1 MAAQKLM
8 EYLPQDLRPDYEPIL
23 FPDEDSYEWL
33 IVKAADCIS
42 AYLKCADEG
51 AADSGEFR
59 KAQKNIS
66 ISTSAIKMPGADEFM
81 WKFAPGFGM
90 PADALN

>member
-51 AADSGEFR
+51 AAGNGEFR
-59 KAQKNIS
+59 KAQKKHQHINICQYN
-66 ISTSAIKMPGADEFM
+66 KRGR
-81 WKFAPGFGM
+81 
-90 PADALN
+90 